1 MSKNIEVFIA
11 QDQPG
16 HIAMSG
22 GEIKKYALR
31 DGVTPEACK
40 DYFFGIST
48 VFPMMLLGHYYTWL
62 TGNSDETYM
71 NQFVPT
77 QKQRYSGETM
87 ALLDL
92 IYSSNQDAG
101 LWQVALSAYL
111 ATYPYQILIR
121 FAEFALTEAQI
132 QAAEDFAVQ
141 DRREELPRLLQR
153 AAACQDR
160 AAQAEFVLWLGT
172 QYAFDLLGRFH
183 RATQE
188 S

>member
-1 MSKNIEVFIA
+1 MSKNLEAFIA

-62 TGNSDETYM
+62 TGNSDEDYM
-71 NQFVPT
+71 NRFVPA
-77 QKQRYSGETM
+77 QKERYTRQTT

-92 IYSSNQDAG
+92 LYSNPEDYP
-101 LWQVALSAYL
+101 LWQAALSAYL
-111 ATYPYQILIR
+111 ATYPYQILTR
-121 FAEFALTEAQI
+121 FAEFALTQAQL
-132 QAAEDFAVQ
+132 QAALDFVVR
-141 DRREELPRLLQR
+141 DRAEELPGLLRQV
-153 AAACQDR
+153 AACQDR
-160 AAQAEFVLWLGT
+160 AACAQLVLWLGT
-172 QYAFDLLGRFH
+172 HYAFDLLARFH
-183 RATQE
+183 RATQTD
-188 S
+188 